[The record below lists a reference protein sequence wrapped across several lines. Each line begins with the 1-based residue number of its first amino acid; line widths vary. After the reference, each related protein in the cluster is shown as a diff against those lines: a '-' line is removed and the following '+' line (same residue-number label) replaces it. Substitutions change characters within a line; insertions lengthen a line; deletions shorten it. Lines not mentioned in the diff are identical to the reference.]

1 MSMNA
6 SSRVCL
12 GSKSAVAT
20 RPRVRVSARSLAPR
34 ARIAANK
41 MIRCDW
47 LSEHL
52 NSGGF
57 IGSRENI
64 AVCTG
69 TFIMLFAVRNGW
81 APSTSKNAKLEKGL
95 NLEDSGSDM
104 LSGDPLGKCDEARRN
119 LRCPLERWGRPPER
133 MVGSVPASDA
143 GSGPRF
149 DGWESWED

>member
-6 SSRVCL
+6 GSRVCL
-12 GSKSAVAT
+12 GSKNAVAT
-20 RPRVRVSARSLAPR
+20 RPRVTVPARSLAPR

-57 IGSRENI
+57 IGSQTNI

-69 TFIMLFAVRNGW
+69 TAIMLFAVRNGW
-81 APSTSKNAKLEKGL
+81 APSTSQNSKLEKGL
-95 NLEDSGSDM
+95 GLEDSGSDM
-104 LSGDPLGKCDEARRN
+104 LSGDPMGMTFVDVLA
-119 LRCPLERWGRPPER
+119 
-133 MVGSVPASDA
+133 A
-143 GSGPRF
+143 GSFGHILAA
-149 DGWESWED
+149 GMLLGLHNMGK

>member
-1 MSMNA
+1 MGTDNPTGSRTMSMNA

-57 IGSRENI
+57 IGSREN
-64 AVCTG
+64 
-69 TFIMLFAVRNGW
+69 FAVRTGW

-104 LSGDPLGKCDEARRN
+104 LSGDPLGMTFVDVLA
-119 LRCPLERWGRPPER
+119 
-133 MVGSVPASDA
+133 A
-143 GSGPRF
+143 GSMGHIIAAGMLLGF
-149 DGWESWED
+149 NNMAQ